1 MSGGDG
7 KDSRGPT
14 GGVKGGASD
23 QGPNVGHGGSMDIN
37 IPGMGDVH
45 IDGVHGL
52 NPGQDN
58 STNWDGGNGNGN
70 GGRDSSS
77 SGDSQGAAI
86 RRQVNAIKNDPK
98 VSNILK
104 ELQKKV
110 RAVTPYAKVVTR
122 PE

>member
-14 GGVKGGASD
+14 GGIKGGASD
-23 QGPNVGHGGSMDIN
+23 QGPNVGHGGSMDTN

-58 STNWDGGNGNGN
+58 STNWEGGTVRMAGTVAAVETPKE
-70 GGRDSSS
+70 RQY
-77 SGDSQGAAI
+77 GD
-86 RRQVNAIKNDPK
+86 R
-98 VSNILK
+98 
-104 ELQKKV
+104 
-110 RAVTPYAKVVTR
+110 
-122 PE
+122 

>member
-1 MSGGDG
+1 
-7 KDSRGPT
+7 
-14 GGVKGGASD
+14 
-23 QGPNVGHGGSMDIN
+23 MDIN

-52 NPGQDN
+52 NPGKDN
-58 STNWDGGNGNGN
+58 STNWDDGKGNGN

-98 VSNILK
+98 VNNILK
-104 ELQKKV
+104 DLQKKV
-110 RAVTPYAKVVTR
+110 RAVTTYAKVALKSVEADGKIQVQVGEIRTTD
-122 PE
+122 EAAVSKAITS